1 MKTIQRF
8 MGPFVFG
15 TLLCFSFLGRI
26 TPISLEKQAPDVIQA
41 EIKGEVVAPGVYTIK
56 NGASIQDLI
65 KQAKGESEQADVS
78 GLVLQKKVEPGE
90 VIVVGKRKLDGTS
103 PLISLNTASKEELM
117 SLPGVGES
125 TAQKILEYRL
135 EHSFQTL
142 EELMEVPGI
151 GEKKFEKL
159 KPYLAL

>member
-1 MKTIQRF
+1 
-8 MGPFVFG
+8 MGPFVFS
-15 TLLCFSFLGRI
+15 TLLCFSFIGRI
-26 TPISLEKQAPDVIQA
+26 TPISLERQAPDTIQA
-41 EIKGEVVAPGVYTIK
+41 EIKGEVIAPGVYTLK

-65 KQAKGESEQADVS
+65 AQAKGESELADLS
-78 GLVLQKKVEPGE
+78 PLSLQKKVEPGE
-90 VIVVGKRKLDGTS
+90 VIVIGKRKMDGS
-103 PLISLNTASKEELM
+103 SALISLNTASKEELM

-135 EHSFQTL
+135 SHSFQSL
-142 EELMEVPGI
+142 EQLMEVPGI